1 MWRAQAGRSV
11 SVTNDSDSDDWDTNP
26 DYENEVDDKAQL
38 RAARTHGDN
47 VQTKVISDV
56 VKEDVK
62 VKEKTA
68 HYSQKDYSTGFGG
81 KFGVMKDRQD
91 KSAVGWEHDG
101 KTKKHESQVDYSKG
115 FGGKF
120 GVEKDKQDK
129 SALGFDHVG
138 KLAKHESQTDY
149 RLVYNRYIR

>member
-1 MWRAQAGRSV
+1 M
-11 SVTNDSDSDDWDTNP
+11 
-26 DYENEVDDKAQL
+26 
-38 RAARTHGDN
+38 
-47 VQTKVISDV
+47 
-56 VKEDVK
+56 
-62 VKEKTA
+62 KEKTA

-81 KFGVMKDRQD
+81 KFGVMKDRQGEVNRNLEIISNELIKLYSD

-149 RLVYNRYIR
+149 RLV

>member
-1 MWRAQAGRSV
+1 
-11 SVTNDSDSDDWDTNP
+11 
-26 DYENEVDDKAQL
+26 
-38 RAARTHGDN
+38 
-47 VQTKVISDV
+47 
-56 VKEDVK
+56 
-62 VKEKTA
+62 
-68 HYSQKDYSTGFGG
+68 
-81 KFGVMKDRQD
+81 MKLHSD

-149 RLVYNRYIR
+149 RLALNRIIPHIIYDEMQIVF